1 MWGANPP
8 VQYFCNLYLSV
19 IFLLSSIGMSVH
31 IFLSSFDMSVIIS
44 SLCVLGNLW
53 LGQEEW
59 IMVVVVQRQ
68 ASPRQSTEEAI
79 LWGAAVASIN
89 NQTSGFQEV
98 FFTHSFFYFE
108 WPAWQDVI
116 REHDDV
122 LKFFYLT
129 EKWNMRPP
137 PAGELLALPSEA
149 WNAVHKEFQ
158 KIFKTQRKNDKCSG
172 SSREDRPTRRWKKEL
187 LLGGL
192 RVR

>member
-1 MWGANPP
+1 MFVISIWYECDFPLILYWYECDYIFIFIWYECDYLFFLCIGKPLTWSRGVNHGGGAERGKLLQGNRLKR
-8 VQYFCNLYLSV
+8 QYCEELQ
-19 IFLLSSIGMSVH
+19 LLPSTTKHRV
-31 IFLSSFDMSVIIS
+31 FRRF
-44 SLCVLGNLW
+44 SLR
-53 LGQEEW
+53 
-59 IMVVVVQRQ
+59 ID
-68 ASPRQSTEEAI
+68 
-79 LWGAAVASIN
+79 
-89 NQTSGFQEV
+89 
-98 FFTHSFFYFE
+98 FFYFE

-192 RVR
+192 SVR

>member
-1 MWGANPP
+1 MRFSFYLRLVWVWLSFYLNLTWVWLSFLFLHWGIFDSVKRSESWWWWCRGKLLQGNRLKR
-8 VQYFCNLYLSV
+8 QYCEELQ
-19 IFLLSSIGMSVH
+19 LLPSTTKHRV
-31 IFLSSFDMSVIIS
+31 FRRF
-44 SLCVLGNLW
+44 SLRIDL
-53 LGQEEW
+53 
-59 IMVVVVQRQ
+59 
-68 ASPRQSTEEAI
+68 
-79 LWGAAVASIN
+79 
-89 NQTSGFQEV
+89 
-98 FFTHSFFYFE
+98 FYFE

-172 SSREDRPTRRWKKEL
+172 SSREDRPTRRWK
-187 LLGGL
+187 
-192 RVR
+192 

>member
-1 MWGANPP
+1 MR
-8 VQYFCNLYLSV
+8 FSFYLRLV
-19 IFLLSSIGMSVH
+19 W
-31 IFLSSFDMSVIIS
+31 
-44 SLCVLGNLW
+44 LW
-53 LGQEEW
+53 LSFYLNLTWVWLSFLFLHWGIFDSVKRSESWWWWCRE
-59 IMVVVVQRQ
+59 RK

-98 FFTHSFFYFE
+98 FFTHWFFYFE